1 MIAIY
6 VAMSV
11 HLILGYVV
19 RRLVVI
25 IIIII
30 IIMIWRNG
38 HILQSVKNMKLVLFI
53 LIIHGTSKQHK
64 RMPQKEFYQSLK
76 GLGVF

>member
-19 RRLVVI
+19 RRLVLVI

-30 IIMIWRNG
+30 
-38 HILQSVKNMKLVLFI
+38 KLN
-53 LIIHGTSKQHK
+53 
-64 RMPQKEFYQSLK
+64 
-76 GLGVF
+76 